1 MVFAVL
7 LVAVLYIAGAGA
19 LNNHADAF
27 EMGVAVD
34 LVCILY
40 CSAPR
45 RAAAARSAMLS

>member
-19 LNNHADAF
+19 LNNHEDTF
-27 EMGVAVD
+27 EMGVAVG

-40 CSAPR
+40 C
-45 RAAAARSAMLS
+45 AMLSKILHGHQ